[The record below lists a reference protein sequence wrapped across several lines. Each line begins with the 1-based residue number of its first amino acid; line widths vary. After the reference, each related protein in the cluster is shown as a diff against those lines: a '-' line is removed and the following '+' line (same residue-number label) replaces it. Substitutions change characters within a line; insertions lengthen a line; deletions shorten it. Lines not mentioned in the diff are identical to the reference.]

1 MTVLLPGAPY
11 ERDPTVDYQTHRAAL
26 YTMATCHSLRIVDKE
41 LVGDPLDLK
50 MFEFTG
56 WSFDEG
62 GKISGAGEDEEHN
75 KLSPSVARPPAGMDY
90 DVDDAR
96 DGAHVGPS
104 HVSPATQLIELIEFT
119 NRTGHTKVVRVCLAT
134 TQS

>member
-1 MTVLLPGAPY
+1 M
-11 ERDPTVDYQTHRAAL
+11 VDE
-26 YTMATCHSLRIVDKE
+26 E

-62 GKISGAGEDEEHN
+62 GKSSGACEDEEQN
-75 KLSPSVARPPAGMDY
+75 KLSPSVARPPAGMEY
-90 DVDDAR
+90 DVGDAR
-96 DGAHVGPS
+96 DGAYVCPS
-104 HVSPATQLIELIEFT
+104 HMSPATHLIDLIEFT
-119 NRTGHTKVVRVCLAT
+119 NRTRHSKVVRVCLAT